1 MCNSFQFLSGKSV
14 GSFGDGPGIYKQM
27 LTETGKLKSYDA
39 YDGAPFSEYTTQGRV
54 QFLDLT
60 LPQYGLPLYDWIISL
75 EVAEHIPIKYESIFI
90 DNVVRHAKEG
100 VVLSWAV
107 PGQIGF
113 QHVNNRPFDY
123 VVTLMDKLGFSH
135 DPLASEV
142 LKNAASK
149 GWIKRNINVYRR
161 KNATDTFIQSL
172 LLNA

>member
-1 MCNSFQFLSGKSV
+1 M
-14 GSFGDGPGIYKQM
+14 GSFGDGPGFYKKL
-27 LTETGKLKSYDA
+27 LTETGKLKKYDA

-75 EVAEHIPIKYESIFI
+75 EVAEHIPNKYESIYI

-107 PGQIGF
+107 PGQHGF
-113 QHVNNRPFDY
+113 KHVNNRPFDY
-123 VVTLMDKLGFSH
+123 VVTLMDRLGFTH
-135 DPLASEV
+135 DPLASEG
-142 LKNAASK
+142 LKNAASRK
-149 GWIKRNINVYRR
+149 WLRRNTNVYRR
-161 KNATDTFIQSL
+161 KDAGDTVIQSL